1 MSNKTDLND
10 YNEDDFIEEN
20 GELKELTVTITLCEY
35 RSLIRELVYSDK
47 AIEELQTQNESLRKE
62 NENLKALVLHKS
74 PELRNKIAEVIKMFK
89 KQLEEDLLN
98 EKGLEND

>member
-1 MSNKTDLND
+1 MSNKTNLGH
-10 YNEDDFIEEN
+10 YNEDDFKEEN

-35 RSLIRELVYSDK
+35 RNLIEERAYNEK
-47 AIEELQTQNESLRKE
+47 AIEKLQTENESLRKE
-62 NENLKALVLHKS
+62 NANLKALVLHKS